1 MEACLQCCLL
11 ESGLLSQRAVFQLVP
26 RAENVCR
33 VAEYLPVN
41 FVLGESVLNEFDLRK
56 MLREYFRFLLPW
68 LKKNNN
74 VMRHHVNYM
83 VKYFAFFSAEF
94 VSVYYGDK
102 VYRTSD
108 KVSSSSG
115 TVRATHNL
123 NLRFLGSRMILEGLD
138 VVAETIPTWILDM
151 RKLAKLFI
159 WLEFSP
165 TSEDQIRL
173 LGLILSLP
181 IMGGGYG
188 RADKYLLAPKSAV
201 DQEIGDHISKAFSQ
215 RIRLLHS
222 RAVSNKIMP
231 IDEETW
237 FRGSIGFMKS
247 TSAADRV
254 KVPISDFD
262 RSREMKSSG
271 VGTKEMKEMVLS
283 TKAIVGLVRGMK
295 TFHSDMERTFDTPR
309 TALSSGNRD
318 VPVKGKLLRLTRAV
332 S

>member
-41 FVLGESVLNEFDLRK
+41 FVLGESVLIEFDLRK

-68 LKKNNN
+68 PKKNNN

-108 KVSSSSG
+108 EVSSSSG
-115 TVRATHNL
+115 TVRATRNP

-138 VVAETIPTWILDM
+138 VVAETIPTWMLDM
-151 RKLAKLFI
+151 RKFI

-165 TSEDQIRL
+165 TSEDQIRP

-181 IMGGGYG
+181 IMVGQISTCWLQRVLWTRRLVITFQKRLVRELGYCIQG
-188 RADKYLLAPKSAV
+188 PFL
-201 DQEIGDHISKAFSQ
+201 
-215 RIRLLHS
+215 IRLCL
-222 RAVSNKIMP
+222 
-231 IDEETW
+231 
-237 FRGSIGFMKS
+237 
-247 TSAADRV
+247 
-254 KVPISDFD
+254 
-262 RSREMKSSG
+262 
-271 VGTKEMKEMVLS
+271 
-283 TKAIVGLVRGMK
+283 
-295 TFHSDMERTFDTPR
+295 
-309 TALSSGNRD
+309 
-318 VPVKGKLLRLTRAV
+318 
-332 S
+332 